1 VIRPLTLS
9 LSYVLKGL
17 ATALIVATLLPT
29 APLSAQDPPPGFVSS
44 YLREAEG
51 KRGEGKLDEARKAT
65 ERALERDPNSLA
77 ALLLLAQIAEQQ
89 KDLDI
94 AVHSLHRWLDVQE
107 ARTGKKGK
115 KARKPILELLVPLD
129 AEATA
134 WKKLQDKYA
143 DGLVAIGK
151 QYSRKKDLLGA
162 LEIYRHLLAIAPDHP
177 AAKKAIHKIRT
188 TGGKEVAVEDVFAG
202 TDPTGGMPEEEMLKL
217 DREHS
222 DWDNAYQSESAN
234 YRYRTNAGFLVHET
248 SRIAMEQMNMFYR
261 RFFRFMEDGGN
272 TPKIEIRIFKSRD
285 EYLELGK
292 SPAKWSAGHFIGS
305 AVETYSGGVS
315 GKESVRSMYGTLFHE
330 AAHQF
335 VSLTGPMVPG
345 WLNEAYAS
353 FFEGCVILSNGS
365 VKWNR
370 APPGRLM
377 PLARRLD
384 HGWMQST
391 SEADPGDDGQY
402 GQPEGAPPF
411 RMIVAS
417 QYSWG
422 PPWYAPTWGV
432 VYFLFN
438 YRADDGQLVYREA
451 LHAYYTSHKRGR
463 PKNPIAHFEE
473 VVLANSPLS
482 KAKAID
488 ELDPIWKA
496 WILRLRDRETGKIEV
511 GDELQKW
518 ATAAL
523 ARGDDDMALEFLTEA
538 RERSPKDQEVL
549 WQLASLLE
557 ARKNKSHAA
566 ARYREFRRS
575 LELQGKTDDPRFA
588 EAQKKINKLDSL
600 IARYRKLKQSTA
612 TAGLA
617 LAVDYENR
625 QLPTMALEI
634 ARRMTASYSV
644 PAAMEYY
651 KALAMRTGKS
661 LARWRVAYD
670 ERSLR
675 GWSNPDN
682 SYQAYGKMIR
692 ASVPRDGDT
701 MITRELTADVT
712 FDADFSLS
720 AEMRIE
726 DLPPSDEGQASGSDS
741 KTSGFKGELVGLCFG
756 RKGDQQ
762 YHAVL
767 LHPKGFLD
775 ISSNNGGEWTVHDHR
790 TIPVSSAWH
799 ELRIDV
805 TQNNLDVYFDKL
817 FVRSLE
823 FPDAAVVQGAFG
835 LLCGP
840 GDAMY
845 RNVRLLGRDPFDP
858 AARIEREIAMQQ
870 VMTDASK
877 RQPGTFSGFRPP
889 ELGSLEFVHGETT
902 TLDALRSGPVM
913 LMFWG
918 PQQDKVIP
926 CTSWLRHTLKRTSE
940 KGLTMLL
947 VCDPSTTKESLA
959 AHLQDNPL
967 DGAIIA
973 LDATGNTYRDF
984 FLKPGF
990 FGMPRILLL
999 DKDGKVTFEGDPGL
1013 RKGEAWKPADGLTY
1027 VDAALDKLLAK

>member
-1 VIRPLTLS
+1 MIRPLTFPLS
-9 LSYVLKGL
+9 SALQRL
-17 ATALIVATLLPT
+17 ATVLFFATLFLT
-29 APLSAQDPPPGFVSS
+29 APLFAQDPPPGFVSS
-44 YLREAEG
+44 YLQEAEG
-51 KRGEGKLDEARKAT
+51 KRSEGKLDEARKAT

-77 ALLLLAQIAEQQ
+77 ALLLLAKIAEEQ

-107 ARTGKKGK
+107 ARTGKKGR
-115 KARKPILELLVPLD
+115 KARKPILELLAPLD
-129 AEATA
+129 AEATS

-177 AAKKAIHKIRT
+177 AAKNAIHKIRT

-202 TDPTGGMPEEEMLKL
+202 TDPTGGMSEDEMQKL

-222 DWDNAYQSESAN
+222 EWDNAYQSESDN

-272 TPKIEIRIFKSRD
+272 TPKIEIRIFKTRD
-285 EYLELGK
+285 EYLKLGR
-292 SPAKWSAGHFIGS
+292 SPAEWSAGHFIGS
-305 AVETYSGGVS
+305 AVETYAGGVS

-377 PLARRLD
+377 PLARRLE
-384 HGWMQST
+384 HGWMQDI
-391 SEADPGDDGQY
+391 SEADPGDNGQY

-417 QYSWG
+417 QYRWG

-432 VYFLFN
+432 VYFLYN

-451 LHAYYTSHKRGR
+451 LHNYYTSHKRGR
-463 PKNPIAHFEE
+463 PTDPIAHFEE

-482 KAKAID
+482 EAKTID
-488 ELDPIWKA
+488 ALDPIWKA

-518 ATAAL
+518 AAAAL
-523 ARGDDDMALEFLTEA
+523 ARGDGDMALEFLEEA
-538 RERSPKDQEVL
+538 RERSPKDHEVL

-557 ARKNKSHAA
+557 ERKNKSHAA

-575 LELQGKTDDPRFA
+575 LELQGKTDDQRFA
-588 EAQKKINKLDSL
+588 VAQQKINKLDSL
-600 IARYRKLKQSTA
+600 IARYQKLKQKTA
-612 TAGLA
+612 TDGLA
-617 LAVDYENR
+617 LAANYESR
-625 QLPTMALEI
+625 ELPTMALEI

-644 PAAMEYY
+644 PEAMDYY
-651 KALAMRTGKS
+651 KSLALRTGKS
-661 LARWRVAYD
+661 LARWRVAYN
-670 ERSLR
+670 ERSLK

-682 SYQAYGKMIR
+682 SYQAYGKLIR
-692 ASVPRDGDT
+692 ASVKRDGDT

-720 AEMRIE
+720 AEMRVE
-726 DLPPSDEGQASGSDS
+726 DRPPSDEDATG
-741 KTSGFKGELVGLCFG
+741 GFKGDLVGLCFG

-775 ISSNNGGEWTVHDHR
+775 ISSNNGGEWTIHDHR

-805 TQNNLDVYFDKL
+805 TQNKLDVYFDKL

-840 GDAMY
+840 GEAMY

-870 VMTDASK
+870 VLTDSSK

-889 ELGSLEFVHGETT
+889 ELGPLEFVHGDAK
-902 TLDALRSGPVM
+902 TLDELRGAPVM

-918 PQQDKVIP
+918 PQQDTVIP
-926 CTSWLRHTLKRTSE
+926 CTSWLRHTLKRTAK
-940 KGLTMLL
+940 KGLTML
-947 VCDPSTTKESLA
+947 VICDPSTTKSSLA
-959 AHLQDNPL
+959 THLNDHPL
-967 DGAIIA
+967 EGATIA
-973 LDATGNTYRDF
+973 LDATGKTYRDF

-999 DKDGKVTFEGDPGL
+999 DKNGKVTFEGDPGL
-1013 RKGEAWKPADGLTY
+1013 RKGEIWKPADGPTY